1 MKPKINLRKGLD
13 KCRGSIIQE
22 VNIDN
27 QNLMYSEDK
36 KMAMPQWKVVFTV
49 NGRRSETIVSAYTS
63 YDARELVEAQYAGQR
78 VIFIIVDRA

>member
-13 KCRGSIIQE
+13 KCRGGKIKE
-22 VNIDN
+22 VYIDN

-36 KMAMPQWKVVFTV
+36 KMVMPQWKVVFTV
-49 NGRRSETIVSAYTS
+49 NGRRSETIVSADTS

-78 VIFIIVDRA
+78 VIFISVNRA

>member
-1 MKPKINLRKGLD
+1 
-13 KCRGSIIQE
+13 
-22 VNIDN
+22 
-27 QNLMYSEDK
+27 MYSEDK